1 MIRDDEELTLK
12 KSVSL
17 SLAPLFSPLL
27 SLSTSAPHHCP
38 LSSPLV
44 FVCFGF
50 FAFYGGQLNNSI
62 FLIWKKIYV
71 IKIHNLLPGF
81 GNEKKNKQTNKQTE
95 SP

>member
-1 MIRDDEELTLK
+1 MRDDEELTLK

-17 SLAPLFSPLL
+17 SLSPLFPPPLL
-27 SLSTSAPHHCP
+27 SLSTSAPHPCP

-62 FLIWKKIYV
+62 
-71 IKIHNLLPGF
+71 NL
-81 GNEKKNKQTNKQTE
+81 EKNLCD
-95 SP
+95 